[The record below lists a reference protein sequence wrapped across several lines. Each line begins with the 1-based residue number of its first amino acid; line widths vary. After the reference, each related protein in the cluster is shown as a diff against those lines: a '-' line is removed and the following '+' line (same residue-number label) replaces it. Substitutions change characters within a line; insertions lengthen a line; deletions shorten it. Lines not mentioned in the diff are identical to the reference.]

1 MGVDKGYGSGKPRSA
16 ANSRARQRSAAG
28 SFTKG
33 PKQLTRTMRKIAAE
47 NPVTGF
53 IGGGVLASKGF
64 VKAAAG
70 LGEAVVERTGINA
83 ARIAMSGKAQNM
95 PIVDVKTGT
104 SPFLSEAIKAARKD
118 LVATTGRGRT
128 YTGMRSI
135 AAHLGRKMERQ
146 QKYVE
151 LNTDLFGANSPRAL
165 EAAKKWHVMRDY
177 ATSLKNEAKKALPT
191 KRTAK

>member
-1 MGVDKGYGSGKPRSA
+1 
-16 ANSRARQRSAAG
+16 
-28 SFTKG
+28 
-33 PKQLTRTMRKIAAE
+33 
-47 NPVTGF
+47 
-53 IGGGVLASKGF
+53 
-64 VKAAAG
+64 
-70 LGEAVVERTGINA
+70 
-83 ARIAMSGKAQNM
+83 MSGKAQNM
-95 PIVDVKTGT
+95 PTVDVKTGT

-146 QKYVE
+146 HKYVE
-151 LNTDLFGANSPRAL
+151 MNMDIFGPNHPRAVQ
-165 EAAKKWHVMRDY
+165 AAKKWHVMRDY